1 MENIE
6 HQSSTLNQAGALWK
20 HSIRAPFVISAEV
33 IHCHL
38 FTSDGEVVL
47 FQRSDGSFI
56 GPVSG
61 GVKLNE
67 SYIDA
72 CLREMAEETGLGV
85 LTRDQVIISDFTF
98 FAKSPNGRNIK
109 ITVCY
114 AFLPE
119 NFDVSVLR
127 LNEELS
133 GYLTC
138 SLADGLEIVD
148 AKGLPE
154 AVFGLQS
161 LLGIKP
167 GQFVNA

>member
-1 MENIE
+1 MENLE
-6 HQSSTLNQAGALWK
+6 YHASTLNQDGVLWK
-20 HSIRAPFVISAEV
+20 QAICAPFEIFAEV
-33 IHCHL
+33 IRCHL
-38 FTSDGEVVL
+38 FTSDGRVVL

-61 GVKLNE
+61 GVDLNE
-67 SYIDA
+67 SYKEA
-72 CLREMAEETGLGV
+72 CLRELEEETGLGV
-85 LTRDQVIISDFTF
+85 LTRDQVIISDFSF
-98 FAKSPNGRNIK
+98 FTTSPNDRNIK

-114 AFLPE
+114 AFLSE
-119 NFDVSVLR
+119 NFDDSALR

-133 GYLTC
+133 GYLIC

-167 GQFVNA
+167 G